1 MTVESNPSAG
11 SAINRRRFLSMAGGG
26 VALSVLAAGLPS
38 TALGAVR
45 SVVPFYHAHTGEEI
59 SLEIGAGGYCTAPDS
74 VRINEFLRDFR
85 TGEVHPI
92 DPQLLETLRLL
103 RLEAGGTGTFEVISG
118 YRSPITNA
126 TLRARSSG
134 VAKRSLH
141 MYGMAIDVR
150 LSGIST
156 RGLRNVARRLR
167 RGGVGYYRSSRFI
180 HIDTGR
186 VRNW

>member
-1 MTVESNPSAG
+1 MAVKTPAG
-11 SAINRRRFLSMAGGG
+11 ARPGINRRHFLNMAGAG
-26 VALSVLAAGLPS
+26 VALSVLATGWPS
-38 TALGAVR
+38 VALGAVR
-45 SVVPFYHAHTGEEI
+45 STVPFYHAHTGEKL
-59 SLEIGAGGYCTAPDS
+59 SLEIAAGGYCSAPDS

-92 DPQLLETLRLL
+92 DPPLLETLRLL
-103 RLEAGGTGTFEVISG
+103 RLEAGSTGTFEVISA
-118 YRSPITNA
+118 YRSPMTNA
-126 TLRARSSG
+126 ALRARSNS
-134 VAKRSLH
+134 VARRSLH

-150 LSGIST
+150 LSGVST
-156 RGLRNVARRLR
+156 RGLRNLARRLR